1 MVTASPEAAAAAA
14 ATSSKGASLPNAAM
28 TASPVGGKGYRLL
41 QPTKKDLQCLPDIWD
56 FMVKQ
61 CPDQTA
67 VSSYI
72 RVRVCLPHCSLK
84 FTLPLL
90 PARTLSS
97 RT

>member
-1 MVTASPEAAAAAA
+1 MPNKQVPSSQLKMVTASPNKAAVAAS
-14 ATSSKGASLPNAAM
+14 SSKGAALPNAAM

-67 VSSYI
+67 VSY
-72 RVRVCLPHCSLK
+72 C
-84 FTLPLL
+84 
-90 PARTLSS
+90 
-97 RT
+97 

>member
-1 MVTASPEAAAAAA
+1 MPAYFNSVLTSCTVVTLITQVPGSQLKMVTASPKAAAAAA
-14 ATSSKGASLPNAAM
+14 ATSSKGVALPNAAM

-67 VSSYI
+67 VS
-72 RVRVCLPHCSLK
+72 
-84 FTLPLL
+84 
-90 PARTLSS
+90 
-97 RT
+97 